1 MKNTQTNEARKA
13 YEKILAIMRKY
24 EDMCGF
30 DVKDFEGKTKNYSF
44 GVELKEKFGLG
55 IDPRE
60 VTNTNFYRVDDY
72 RFVGWYG
79 EKYGREISWSDDGR
93 QPEDELLL
101 EISFPTGPYIFGEDY
116 PVELFR
122 EFFLELKSYEP
133 KYVDSSSKCLYFSM
147 ENASKV
153 FNAFPEILKK
163 YQDKYEVWHRKK
175 EIERL
180 RQELSN
186 LLKKEENEDH

>member
-30 DVKDFEGKTKNYSF
+30 DVEDFERKTKNYSF

-60 VTNTNFYRVDDY
+60 VTNTDFYRVDSY

-101 EISFPTGPYIFGEDY
+101 EISFPTGAYIFGEDY
-116 PVELFR
+116 PVELFQK
-122 EFFLELKSYEP
+122 FFLELKSYKP
-133 KYVDSSSKCLYFSM
+133 KYVDSSNKCLYFSM

-153 FNAFPEILKK
+153 FNTFPEILRK
-163 YQDKYEVWHRKK
+163 YRDRYNVLHRKREIKRLK
-175 EIERL
+175 E
-180 RQELSN
+180 ELSK
-186 LLKKEENEDH
+186 LLEEKENE